1 MNKTSEQKVTS
12 FEEIFHEV
20 EVDKL
25 SENDRFLKEYTPENE
40 KEKWLKDCILE
51 AIRKRIPNFRT
62 YRILPSEEN
71 GNIVFEN
78 GRRTAIGHHITWW
91 IERVKML
98 FPGKNAKTGTDLQY
112 AAWLGGIM
120 KTLLEE
126 GTYSDV
132 SKLWKAVCVDSR
144 DIKIDKLQW
153 GDFTSSGKILKKHNA
168 NDFLLAKGFK
178 NSNNAPFNL
187 VDIIK
192 VFPFNGN
199 FSDAVLFIV
208 TDV

>member
-1 MNKTSEQKVTS
+1 MNKAIEHKVTS
-12 FEEIFHEV
+12 FEEIFSEV
-20 EVDKL
+20 EVNRL
-25 SENDRFLKEYTPENE
+25 SENDRFLKEYNPENE

-78 GRRTAIGHHITWW
+78 GRTPAVGRHITWW
-91 IERVKML
+91 VDRVKML
-98 FPGKNAKTGTDLQY
+98 FPGKNARTGTDLQY
-112 AAWLGGIM
+112 AAWIGEIM
-120 KTLLEE
+120 KTLLKK
-126 GTYSDV
+126 GIYSNV
-132 SKLWKAVCVDSR
+132 REVWKAVCVDSR
-144 DIKIDKLQW
+144 NMKIDKLQW
-153 GDFTSSGKILKKHNA
+153 GDFTSSGKIFKKHDA

-178 NSNNAPFNL
+178 NSNNDCFNL